1 MSQFILSGFADEIA
15 PELDTQIRVM
25 KSLEISYIEM
35 RGVNG
40 KNLCEHSL
48 AQAQE
53 IKAQLDIPTRS
64 TARPW
69 PPNGTSTA
77 ITKRSKPT

>member
-1 MSQFILSGFADEIA
+1 MHHVAIYFKWVCRRGSR

-35 RGVNG
+35 RGVSR
-40 KNLCEHSL
+40 KNLCDYSL

-53 IKAQLDIPTRS
+53 IKAQLDEAGVKIS
-64 TARPW
+64 
-69 PPNGTSTA
+69 A
-77 ITKRSKPT
+77 IGSP

>member
-35 RGVNG
+35 RG
-40 KNLCEHSL
+40 
-48 AQAQE
+48 E
-53 IKAQLDIPTRS
+53 IGRAHV
-64 TARPW
+64 
-69 PPNGTSTA
+69 
-77 ITKRSKPT
+77 

>member
-40 KNLCEHSL
+40 KNLCDYSL

-53 IKAQLDIPTRS
+53 IKAQLD
-64 TARPW
+64 
-69 PPNGTSTA
+69 
-77 ITKRSKPT
+77 